1 MKMAEAKDKDGTF
14 SLVEFQE
21 KVEEMSVAEVQKYYE
36 RFGEMVVASKL
47 IGVNDLHNENIMSTL
62 ATPTIID
69 AETAFLPFIME
80 AQSYAKTEIGMSL
93 NGVTK
98 PFVGGKAENFFYT
111 SQEKAAYDQD
121 MNGDFVNHIATLRQ
135 HDLNGQKN
143 YIFQFDQGLDNVI
156 NLVKFNGP
164 AIVQKLLARMKK
176 VKRVRVVPFGT
187 KDFGDNMR
195 DYRRALAANQ
205 SVAAD
210 AIVEG
215 DVTKMKEA
223 IKRKG
228 FSIASSDW
236 AATVTSKVGKQLKA
250 DYEAQDTPILHFEPG
265 INELHY
271 HGVDVGF
278 SENWEDAEEFIKKMV
293 SRIGAAKK
301 VDIKADL
308 NVGN

>member
-1 MKMAEAKDKDGTF
+1 
-14 SLVEFQE
+14 
-21 KVEEMSVAEVQKYYE
+21 
-36 RFGEMVVASKL
+36 
-47 IGVNDLHNENIMSTL
+47 
-62 ATPTIID
+62 
-69 AETAFLPFIME
+69 
-80 AQSYAKTEIGMSL
+80 
-93 NGVTK
+93 
-98 PFVGGKAENFFYT
+98 
-111 SQEKAAYDQD
+111 
-121 MNGDFVNHIATLRQ
+121 
-135 HDLNGQKN
+135 
-143 YIFQFDQGLDNVI
+143 
-156 NLVKFNGP
+156 
-164 AIVQKLLARMKK
+164 
-176 VKRVRVVPFGT
+176 
-187 KDFGDNMR
+187 
-195 DYRRALAANQ
+195 
-205 SVAAD
+205 
-210 AIVEG
+210 
-215 DVTKMKEA
+215 MKEA